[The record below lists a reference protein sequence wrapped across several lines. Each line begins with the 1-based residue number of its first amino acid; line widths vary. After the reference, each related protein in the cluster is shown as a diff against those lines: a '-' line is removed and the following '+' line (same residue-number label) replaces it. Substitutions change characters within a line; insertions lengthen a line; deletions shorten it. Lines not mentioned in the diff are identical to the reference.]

1 MRMGMGA
8 REIRKLLALTATG
21 ALLTGCASIQSM
33 LPGGGPGPAAVSV
46 PGTQESVQAAAI
58 GQGQAVFWVGSNGCT
73 TRDDLMPVV
82 SQYRGAATIT
92 LWRVSEDD
100 CDAPVPGG
108 VEVRWTFEEMGLP
121 PGTDV
126 RVGNSYERPPT

>member
-1 MRMGMGA
+1 MGSTG
-8 REIRKLLALTATG
+8 IRTLLALTATG
-21 ALLTGCASIQSM
+21 ALLTGCASLQSL
-33 LPGGGPGPAAVSV
+33 LPGAGSAQAAVSV
-46 PGTQESVQAAAI
+46 PGTQEPVQAAAI
-58 GQGQAVFWVGSNGCT
+58 AQGQAVFWVGSNGCT

-100 CDAPVPGG
+100 CDAPIPGG

-126 RVGNSYERPPT
+126 RVGNLYQRPST

>member
-1 MRMGMGA
+1 MGPAG
-8 REIRKLLALTATG
+8 IRTLLALTATG
-21 ALLTGCASIQSM
+21 ALLSGCAVFKS
-33 LPGGGPGPAAVSV
+33 LPGVAAAPAAVSV

-100 CDAPVPGG
+100 CDKPVPGG
-108 VEVRWTFEEMGLP
+108 VEVRWTFEEMGLL

-126 RVGNSYERPPT
+126 RVGNTYEQPSD

>member
-1 MRMGMGA
+1 MGMGMGSNG
-8 REIRKLLALTATG
+8 IRTLLALTATG
-21 ALLTGCASIQSM
+21 ILLSGCANIQS
-33 LPGGGPGPAAVSV
+33 LLSGGRSAPAAVSG

-58 GQGQAVFWVGSNGCT
+58 AQGQAVFWVGSNGCT

-108 VEVRWTFEEMGLP
+108 VEVRWTFEEMGLR

-126 RVGNSYERPPT
+126 RVGNTYERPQD

>member
-1 MRMGMGA
+1 MGPAG
-8 REIRKLLALTATG
+8 IRTLLTLMATG
-21 ALLTGCASIQSM
+21 ALLSGCAMVQSL
-33 LPGGGPGPAAVSV
+33 LPGGGASPATVSV

-92 LWRVSEDD
+92 LWRVSEDQ
-100 CDAPVPGG
+100 CDKPVPGG

-126 RVGNSYERPPT
+126 RVGNTYDHPSD

>member
-1 MRMGMGA
+1 MTLGKLKWGAGMGSTG
-8 REIRKLLALTATG
+8 IRTLLALTAIS
-21 ALLTGCASIQSM
+21 ALLTGCA
-33 LPGGGPGPAAVSV
+33 GVSV

-58 GQGQAVFWVGSNGCT
+58 AQGQAVFWVGSNGCT

-108 VEVRWTFEEMGLP
+108 VEVRWTFEEMGLR

-126 RVGNSYERPPT
+126 RVGNTYERPQD

>member
-1 MRMGMGA
+1 MGSTG
-8 REIRKLLALTATG
+8 IRTLLALTATG
-21 ALLTGCASIQSM
+21 ALLTGCASLQSL
-33 LPGGGPGPAAVSV
+33 LPGSGPAPAAVSV

-58 GQGQAVFWVGSNGCT
+58 GQGQAVFWVESNGCT

-92 LWRVSEDD
+92 LWRVSADK
-100 CDAPVPGG
+100 CDEPIPGG

-126 RVGNSYERPPT
+126 RVGNLYERPST

>member
-1 MRMGMGA
+1 MGSTG
-8 REIRKLLALTATG
+8 IRTLLALTAIS
-21 ALLTGCASIQSM
+21 ALLTGCAGIQSL
-33 LPGGGPGPAAVSV
+33 LPGTRAASHAVSV

-58 GQGQAVFWVGSNGCT
+58 AQGQAVFWVGSNGCT

-100 CDAPVPGG
+100 CDAPIPGG

-121 PGTDV
+121 RGTDV
-126 RVGNSYERPPT
+126 RVGNTYEQPQT

>member
-1 MRMGMGA
+1 MGMGMGSNG
-8 REIRKLLALTATG
+8 IRTLLALTATG
-21 ALLTGCASIQSM
+21 ILLSGCANIQS
-33 LPGGGPGPAAVSV
+33 LLSGARPDPTAVSV

-58 GQGQAVFWVGSNGCT
+58 AQGQAVFWVGSNGCT

-100 CDAPVPGG
+100 CDEPVPGG
-108 VEVRWTFEEMGLP
+108 VEVRWTFEEMGLRR
-121 PGTDV
+121 GTDV
-126 RVGNSYERPPT
+126 RVGNTYERPSS

>member
-1 MRMGMGA
+1 MAARAIRM
-8 REIRKLLALTATG
+8 LLALTATG
-21 ALLTGCASIQSM
+21 ALLTGCASIQSL
-33 LPGGGPGPAAVSV
+33 LPGAGSAPAAVSV

-58 GQGQAVFWVGSNGCT
+58 GQGQAVFWVQSNGCT

-100 CDAPVPGG
+100 CDDPVPGG
-108 VEVRWTFEEMGLP
+108 IEVRWTFEEMGLP

-126 RVGNSYERPPT
+126 RVGNTYERPPT

>member
-1 MRMGMGA
+1 MGSTG
-8 REIRKLLALTATG
+8 IRALLALTATG
-21 ALLTGCASIQSM
+21 TLLAGCANIQALLAGKD
-33 LPGGGPGPAAVSV
+33 PAPTAVSV

-58 GQGQAVFWVGSNGCT
+58 AQGQAVFWVGSNGCT

-100 CDAPVPGG
+100 CDRPVPGG
-108 VEVRWTFEEMGLP
+108 VEVRWTFEEMGLL

-126 RVGNSYERPPT
+126 RVGNSYEQPPT

>member
-1 MRMGMGA
+1 MGSTG
-8 REIRKLLALTATG
+8 IRTLLALTATG
-21 ALLTGCASIQSM
+21 ALLSGCAGLQSL
-33 LPGGGPGPAAVSV
+33 LPGTRAVPATVSV
-46 PGTQESVQAAAI
+46 PGTQEPVQAAAI
-58 GQGQAVFWVGSNGCT
+58 AQGQAVFWVGSNGCT

-100 CDAPVPGG
+100 CDAPIPGG
-108 VEVRWTFEEMGLP
+108 VEVRWTFEEMGLL

-126 RVGNSYERPPT
+126 RVGNSYQGPSS

>member
-1 MRMGMGA
+1 MGSTG
-8 REIRKLLALTATG
+8 IRTLLALTATG
-21 ALLTGCASIQSM
+21 ALLAGCANIQA
-33 LPGGGPGPAAVSV
+33 LLGGADARPAAVSV

-73 TRDDLMPVV
+73 TREDLMPVV

-92 LWRVSEDD
+92 LWRVSEDK
-100 CDAPVPGG
+100 CDEPIPGG

-121 PGTDV
+121 AGTDV
-126 RVGNSYERPPT
+126 RVGNTYERPSN